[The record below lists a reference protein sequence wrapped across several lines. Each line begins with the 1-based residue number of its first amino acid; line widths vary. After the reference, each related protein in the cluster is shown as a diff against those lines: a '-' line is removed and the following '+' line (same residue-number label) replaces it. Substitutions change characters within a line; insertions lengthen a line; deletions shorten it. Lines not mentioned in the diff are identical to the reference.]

1 MEYHQWLDTSDTLC
15 KGAEQDKEGQWRT
28 RNGPAGSTKDRG
40 FLPCH
45 SSSFIPNP
53 SPLPSPTPQSQAR
66 VLYRQ
71 IQKQS
76 PLRRPG
82 ENVSQAEFLQIYS
95 KKSLFIPPQKM
106 PPTPVKSFF
115 FFLAASCGM
124 RDPSA
129 LTRNQKRAPCI
140 GSRVSATGPPG
151 MPQHQISL
159 NGASTN
165 SPGSL
170 GLFKSDT
177 RNFLLFRNHLSPGP
191 SPF

>member
-28 RNGPAGSTKDRG
+28 RNELAGSTKDRG

-66 VLYRQ
+66 VLHRQ
-71 IQKQS
+71 IQKQR

-82 ENVSQAEFLQIYS
+82 ENVSQAKFLQIYS
-95 KKSLFIPPQKM
+95 KRSLSPLQKT
-106 PPTPVKSFF
+106 PPTQVFF
-115 FFLAASCGM
+115 FFFSGCVLRHEGSQCLDQESKAC
-124 RDPSA
+124 P
-129 LTRNQKRAPCI
+129 LHWEYRA
-140 GSRVSATGPPG
+140 SATGPPG
-151 MPQHQISL
+151 KSQHQISL
-159 NGASTN
+159 NGASTD

-170 GLFKSDT
+170 GLFKSNT
-177 RNFLLFRNHLSPGP
+177 RNFFLFRNHLSPGP